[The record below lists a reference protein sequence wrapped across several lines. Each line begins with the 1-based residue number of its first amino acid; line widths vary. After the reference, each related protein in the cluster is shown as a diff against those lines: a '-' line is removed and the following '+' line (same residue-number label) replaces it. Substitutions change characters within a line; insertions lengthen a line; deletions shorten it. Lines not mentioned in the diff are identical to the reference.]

1 MASTSADFFIMKQL
15 CFKRCLSVIVL
26 SILLL
31 QLTGCCNK
39 KPKATAPVSPIIKNT
54 DNNREAVVEESDK
67 LLKKTGLSYSV
78 DSTVKSAVN
87 RSVPMQPSGM
97 GNFEIQYLKGIN
109 LLEQEKLAE
118 ALTVFKDILERYP
131 DGEEASVAAICVA
144 EIYFR
149 MKNNEGALN
158 LYKEI
163 VKKYPGTQ
171 AAMNAAEGIKYLE
184 TFERYEK
191 NYIAPEQEDRRR
203 RGR

>member
-1 MASTSADFFIMKQL
+1 MANTFADFVYMKQL
-15 CFKRCLSVIVL
+15 CIKRCLSVIAI
-26 SILLL
+26 SIILL
-31 QLTGCCNK
+31 QLTGCCK
-39 KPKATAPVSPIIKNT
+39 KKAKVTTAPVNPIVKNT
-54 DNNREAVVEESDK
+54 QNNHEAVSEESDK
-67 LLKKTGLSYSV
+67 LLKKTGLNYSV
-78 DSTVKSAVN
+78 DSVARKIA
-87 RSVPMQPSGM
+87 PMKPSGM
-97 GNFEIQYLKGIN
+97 GNFETQYLKGVN

-118 ALTVFKDILERYP
+118 ALSVFKEILERYP
-131 DGEEASVAAICVA
+131 EGEEASVAALCVA

-163 VKKYPGTQ
+163 IKKYPGTQ

-191 NYIAPEQEDRRR
+191 NYVAPEQEDRRR

>member
-1 MASTSADFFIMKQL
+1 MKQL
-15 CFKRCLSVIVL
+15 CIKRCLSVIL
-26 SILLL
+26 ISILLL
-31 QLTGCCNK
+31 QLTGCCK
-39 KPKATAPVSPIIKNT
+39 KKAKVTTAPVNPIVKET
-54 DNNREAVVEESDK
+54 QDNREAVSEESEK
-67 LLKKTGLSYSV
+67 LLKKTGLNYSV
-78 DSTVKSAVN
+78 DSVARKIA
-87 RSVPMQPSGM
+87 PMKPSGM
-97 GNFEIQYLKGIN
+97 GSFETQYLKGVG

-118 ALTVFKDILERYP
+118 ALSVFKEILERYP
-131 DGEEASVAAICVA
+131 EGEEASVAALCIA

-163 VKKYPGTQ
+163 IKKYPGTQ

-191 NYIAPEQEDRRR
+191 NYVAPEQEDRRR